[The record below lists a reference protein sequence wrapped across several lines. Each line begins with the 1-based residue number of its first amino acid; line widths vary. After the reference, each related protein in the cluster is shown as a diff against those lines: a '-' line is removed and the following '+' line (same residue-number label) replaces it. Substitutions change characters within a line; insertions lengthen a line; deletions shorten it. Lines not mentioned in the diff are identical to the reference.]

1 MRWRNLVVTVGLLG
15 LAAAPPLR
23 AAGPLPAGFEPPAGT
38 RLLAGLD
45 LQALVRSPLWERLQ
59 REGGATPSDLQ
70 RLREDTGLDVERDVD
85 EVVLAGAAAAG
96 GLEHALVHV
105 SGRFD
110 RYQLGRAI
118 EQGKK
123 ATWRSVAGNTL
134 YLFGE
139 GRGRPGALAFLGDH
153 ALVLGSRADVE
164 SLLEG
169 RSAPRSPLVDV
180 AGGVTGSPA
189 FWVAIDGEMAR
200 GLGPAGPAGAK
211 AGEGATP
218 APGGFVLPPLR
229 SVLVSGEL
237 APRLRLELQAEA
249 LDEAAART
257 LADAARGL
265 LALASFQAADKP
277 ELQKLVAGAQVA
289 SQGSRATLRL
299 SVPWELLE
307 QLDRKPEPKPGP
319 QVQAP

>member
-1 MRWRNLVVTVGLLG
+1 MRWRNLVVTAGLLV

-38 RLLAGLD
+38 RVLAGLD

-59 REGGATPSDLQ
+59 REGGGALKELQ

-85 EVVLAGAAAAG
+85 EVVLAGGAATG
-96 GLEHALVHV
+96 GVEHALVHV
-105 SGRFD
+105 NGRFD

-118 EQGKK
+118 EKSRK

-139 GRGRPGALAFLGDH
+139 GHGSPGALAFLGDH

-164 SLLEG
+164 ALLEG
-169 RSAPRSPLVDV
+169 RAAPRSPLVDV

-189 FWVAIDGEMAR
+189 FWMAIDGEMAR

-211 AGEGATP
+211 PGEGGAP
-218 APGGFVLPPLR
+218 APGGFALPPLR
-229 SVLVSGEL
+229 SVLVSGDL
-237 APRLRLELQAEA
+237 APQLRLELQAEA
-249 LDEAAART
+249 LDEAAARN

-265 LALASFQAADKP
+265 LTLASFQAAEKP
-277 ELQKLVAGAQVA
+277 ELQKLLTGVQVA
-289 SQGSRATLRL
+289 SQGSRATLKVTL
-299 SVPWELLE
+299 PWELLE

-319 QVQAP
+319 RVQAP

>member
-1 MRWRNLVVTVGLLG
+1 MRWRVGLVVTVALLP
-15 LAAAPPLR
+15 AVAPCAG
-23 AAGPLPAGFEPPAGT
+23 AAGPLPAGFEPPEGT
-38 RLLAGLD
+38 RVLAGLD

-59 REGGATPSDLQ
+59 REGGGPLKELQ

-85 EVVLAGAAAAG
+85 EIVLAGGSPSG
-96 GLEHALVHV
+96 GAEHALVHV

-118 EQGKK
+118 ERGKK

-139 GRGRPGALAFLGDH
+139 GHGSPGALAFLGDH

-164 SLLEG
+164 ALLEG
-169 RSAPRSPLVDV
+169 RAAPRSPLVDV

-189 FWVAIDGEMAR
+189 FWMAIDGEMAR

-211 AGEGATP
+211 PGEGAAP
-218 APGGFVLPPLR
+218 APGGFALPPLR
-229 SVLVSGEL
+229 SVLVSGDL
-237 APRLRLELQAEA
+237 APQLRLELQAEA
-249 LDEAAART
+249 LDEAAARN

-265 LALASFQAADKP
+265 LTLASFQAAEKP
-277 ELQKLVAGAQVA
+277 ELQKLLTGVQVA
-289 SQGSRATLRL
+289 SQGSRATLKVTL
-299 SVPWELLE
+299 PWELLE

-319 QVQAP
+319 RVQAP